1 MINLK
6 ELEKRFKK
14 AQKESCQ
21 NAQIID
27 TFMAWADLMEM
38 LIPVMKE
45 FFEEIYEWK
54 KDQQKR

>member
-1 MINLK
+1 MIDFE
-6 ELEKRFKK
+6 ELEKSFKK
-14 AQKESCQ
+14 AQEESCMEA
-21 NAQIID
+21 NKID
-27 TFMAWADLMEM
+27 TFIAWSDLMEM

>member
-1 MINLK
+1 MTNWE

-14 AQKESCQ
+14 AQAESSMEA
-21 NAQIID
+21 NMID
-27 TFMAWADLMEM
+27 TFMAWADFMEL

-45 FFEEIYEWK
+45 FFKELYEWK